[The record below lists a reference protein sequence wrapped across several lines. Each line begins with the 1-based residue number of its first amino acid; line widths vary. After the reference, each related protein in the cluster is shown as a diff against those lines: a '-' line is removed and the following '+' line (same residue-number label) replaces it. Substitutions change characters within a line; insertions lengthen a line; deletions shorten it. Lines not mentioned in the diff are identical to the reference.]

1 MALNQFLSLTHPTHS
16 DTHDRNN
23 PQHATS
29 IDEPSNFED
38 QLHFDNGHTKLLLSP
53 QMTLCSFLAERQKA
67 RVFVLLVVLPSL
79 FTYVHLRNWLLTN
92 RCTAILR
99 FPKDEEHGQYEYTS
113 SHLNILE
120 CQSRQA
126 EFPSQPY
133 PSIVKLTQSIMQN
146 IGKPQPTSTD
156 VDTTFLFPSAAAL
169 SSEADNSSQLV
180 TSNTVNKYGFR
191 ANHRKSGYHKHESP
205 IPLTTI
211 LLAAIN
217 IGLYWT
223 YWNFRVDPSPI
234 VLNAEI
240 TQDYGRA
247 FSSAFGHFE
256 IWHVGFNMMTLF
268 TLGNVLEEQLYGSIP
283 FLMYTLAFVPLT
295 ALVVVALQ
303 RLFTTIPSS
312 MVGFS
317 GILFAWSV
325 VATLSTSQ
333 TCPIMFLPDLC
344 FNTYRLLDGKLTVS
358 LGPLVQLVFLQVV
371 LPRISFVG
379 HLSGI
384 IVGFCWHWSILPPLE
399 WLQPC
404 ILYPVL
410 WSVGKLLVPRL
421 SGTSS
426 SSSIRVTSGSG
437 GLSTTGGAATALRRL
452 RWVLA
457 AMMVHWFLLLYCIG
471 GARNSILISEC
482 LLIII
487 LSSIMVN
494 NKHKSVTAGSGEH
507 NLGMVGRGYV
517 VLVAVVW
524 MTDSMTVTGWILF
537 RQPISAIAAA
547 MIVFR
552 WILWYASLCLVCYI
566 IEATNQTLPGSIWRH
581 VCGWLILDACQPVG
595 AWGVDHSIGNLL
607 PCPLVSRNSS
617 RYSKLSQTTL
627 LEEPEQVSHV
637 V

>member
-1 MALNQFLSLTHPTHS
+1 MISFLSK
-16 DTHDRNN
+16 R
-23 PQHATS
+23 
-29 IDEPSNFED
+29 
-38 QLHFDNGHTKLLLSP
+38 K
-53 QMTLCSFLAERQKA
+53 KA
-67 RVFVLLVVLPSL
+67 RVFVLLIVLPSL

-99 FPKDEEHGQYEYTS
+99 FPKDEEHGQYTS

-120 CQSRQA
+120 CQSKQA
-126 EFPSQPY
+126 EFPSQPF
-133 PSIVKLTQSIMQN
+133 PSIVILTQSIMQN
-146 IGKPQPTSTD
+146 IGTPQPTSTV
-156 VDTTFLFPSAAAL
+156 VDKTFLFPSVALL
-169 SSEADNSSQLV
+169 SSEANSSQLV

-191 ANHRKSGYHKHESP
+191 TNHKKIGYDKHESP
-205 IPLTTI
+205 IALTTI

-303 RLFTTIPSS
+303 RVFTTAPSS

-344 FNTYRLLDGKLTVS
+344 FNTYRLLDGKVTVS

-371 LPRISFVG
+371 LPRVSFVG

-404 ILYPVL
+404 ILYPVF
-410 WSVGKLLVPRL
+410 WIVGKLLVPRL

-426 SSSIRVTSGSG
+426 NSRVTSGG
-437 GLSTTGGAATALRRL
+437 GLLVSTTGDTATALRRL
-452 RWVLA
+452 GWALA
-457 AMMVHWFLLLYCIG
+457 AMMVHGFLLLYCIG

-487 LSSIMVN
+487 LSIMVN
-494 NKHKSVTAGSGEH
+494 NHKSATAGSAEH

-517 VLVAVVW
+517 ILVALVW

-595 AWGVDHSIGNLL
+595 AWGVDHSIGMLL
-607 PCPLVSRNSS
+607 PCPFVSKSSS
-617 RYSKLSQTTL
+617 RYFKLSQTTS
-627 LEEPEQVSHV
+627 LEESEQVSHV